1 MGNRLPLQALAL
13 MASVGSS
20 ILLPAA
26 TWAGTIGAN
35 EPVGFGPTVVSS
47 YCDLSTGAGS
57 LGVARNRNLI
67 TSDVGESGPFS
78 GSLSPGTIS
87 AASNLS
93 NTGALVVDAPTLTG
107 GTAATTSQVRLGAGT
122 WATSGMVN
130 LGSDGSLSA
139 TNVHVKFQ
147 TTNNNN
153 KFDNGTYLASATVTC
168 TDNGT
173 K

>member
-1 MGNRLPLQALAL
+1 
-13 MASVGSS
+13 MASFGSS

-57 LGVARNRNLI
+57 LGVANNRNLI
-67 TSDVGESGPFS
+67 TSDSTSGGPFS
-78 GSLSPGTIS
+78 GSLSPGTIA

-93 NTGALVVDAPTLTG
+93 STGALVVDAPTLTG

-147 TTNNNN
+147 TTNNNS